1 MRARTGEASLSKEWK
16 EEDQRVGQGWT
27 RDRIPDR
34 GGGWGGGGKR
44 ERGWNESS
52 NKDWYLRRYKPGK
65 PLRARLRES
74 QTEEV
79 QRGRFRR
86 RNRNL
91 DRDRHRHPRERQ
103 IHSGSNRQMGRQ
115 AQEKGHCLSIQGTQ
129 AEAGSWK
136 TGHAKH
142 EAETSGLLGQ
152 GCRPWGGFLSGG
164 AGGKSQREVA
174 MAAGWPGH
182 AQNAEN
188 AGPPALASPP
198 AEANAW
204 RGAEAGR
211 LPWATPSHL
220 LP

>member
-1 MRARTGEASLSKEWK
+1 
-16 EEDQRVGQGWT
+16 
-27 RDRIPDR
+27 
-34 GGGWGGGGKR
+34 
-44 ERGWNESS
+44 
-52 NKDWYLRRYKPGK
+52 
-65 PLRARLRES
+65 
-74 QTEEV
+74 
-79 QRGRFRR
+79 
-86 RNRNL
+86 
-91 DRDRHRHPRERQ
+91 
-103 IHSGSNRQMGRQ
+103 MGRQ

-129 AEAGSWK
+129 AEARSWK
-136 TGHAKH
+136 AGHAKH

-188 AGPPALASPP
+188 AGPPAPASPP

-211 LPWATPSHL
+211 LEP
-220 LP
+220 